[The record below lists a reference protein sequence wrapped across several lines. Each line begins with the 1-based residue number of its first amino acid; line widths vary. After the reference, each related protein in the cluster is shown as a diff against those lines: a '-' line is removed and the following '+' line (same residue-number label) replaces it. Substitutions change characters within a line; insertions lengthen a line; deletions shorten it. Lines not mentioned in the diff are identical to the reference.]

1 MSRLDAALHRAT
13 TGFVAEPLEPDA
25 EEPDQQRDN
34 EPVPIRERTLI
45 RHEAHVP
52 HPPHQTAVVESPDDE
67 RLDFNFEGFNPEH
80 AEKLIVSESL
90 PPSLREQFRRLGGML
105 HHAQATNGMK
115 TLMISSA
122 APNEGKTLTA
132 TNIALTLSESYRRKV
147 LLIDGDLR
155 RPSLD
160 KIFQVPTVFGLS
172 EALSSEPER
181 SVSVV
186 QISKTLSLL
195 PAGKPN
201 PDPMSALTSDRMR
214 RLVAEAAAAF
224 DWVIIDTPPVGILT
238 DANLLGSVVDSAVL
252 VVRAGKTSAAE
263 VQRAVQALGR
273 EKILGVVLNR
283 AERRYSSEAD
293 SYYYAS
299 YYSAKR

>member
-1 MSRLDAALHRAT
+1 MSRLEAALHRAT
-13 TGFVAEPLEPDA
+13 TGFVAEQPERDA
-25 EEPDQQRDN
+25 EELEQGLDEESFPPQD
-34 EPVPIRERTLI
+34 RTLV
-45 RHEAHVP
+45 RHEP
-52 HPPHQTAVVESPDDE
+52 HPSPETPVVEAGESLE
-67 RLDFNFEGFNPEH
+67 FHFEGYNPTH
-80 AEKLIVSESL
+80 VEKLIVSESL
-90 PPSLREQFRRLGGML
+90 PTSLREQFRRLGAML
-105 HHAQATNGMK
+105 HHAQAANGMK
-115 TLMISSA
+115 LIMVSSA

-132 TNIALTLSESYRRKV
+132 TNVALTLSESYQRRV

-160 KIFQVPTVFGLS
+160 QIFQVPSVFGLS
-172 EALSSEPER
+172 EALTSEPEQR
-181 SVSVV
+181 VSVI
-186 QISKTLSLL
+186 QTSKNLWLL

-201 PDPMSALTSDRMR
+201 ADPMSALTSDRMR
-214 RLVAEAAAAF
+214 RLLAEAAASF

-238 DANLLGSVVDSAVL
+238 DANLLASIIDAAVL

-263 VQRAVQALGR
+263 VQRAVQAISR

-299 YYSAKR
+299 YYSSKPRT

>member
-13 TGFVAEPLEPDA
+13 TGLVADPHEHDTEGFEPELAHEPIPA
-25 EEPDQQRDN
+25 RD
-34 EPVPIRERTLI
+34 RTVI
-45 RHEAHVP
+45 RHEP
-52 HPPHQTAVVESPDDE
+52 RGPQPTSIVESPVGDE
-67 RLDFNFEGFNPEH
+67 ALDLHFEGFSPDH
-80 AEKLIVSESL
+80 AEKLITSETL
-90 PPSLREQFRRLGGML
+90 PPSLREQFRRLGAML
-105 HHAQATNGMK
+105 HHSQASNGIK
-115 TLMISSA
+115 LLMISSA

-132 TNIALTLSESYRRKV
+132 TNIALTLSESYRRRV

-160 KIFQVPTVFGLS
+160 KVFQVPVVFGLS

-181 SVSVV
+181 RVSLI

-201 PDPMSALTSDRMR
+201 TDPMSALTSDRMR
-214 RLVAEAAAAF
+214 RLLAEAAATF

-238 DANLLGSVVDSAVL
+238 DANLLGSIVDSAIL

-299 YYSAKR
+299 YYSGKR